1 MGRLGGRAAI
11 VTGAASGIGRAT
23 ASLLAAEGAAVVA
36 ADIDE
41 PGGRAVAAA
50 IVESGGRA
58 TFVRCDVTS
67 AADAQSAV
75 ETAVATF
82 GRLDMLV
89 NNAGVLRRAEITRL
103 SEDDWD
109 RTMAVNVKS
118 IYLLSRAAIPVMAAA
133 GGGAIVNLGSGW
145 GLSGGPRAV
154 AYCASKGAV
163 VNMTK
168 AMAIDHGPQHIR
180 VNCVCPG
187 DTDTPMLRQEAA
199 DLGITVDEV
208 IASSATRPLGRVGT
222 PEDVARAVLWLAS
235 DEAGWVTGSIL
246 LVDGGG
252 LAGG

>member
-1 MGRLGGRAAI
+1 MGRVDGRTAV

-23 ASLLAAEGAAVVA
+23 AMLLAAEGAAVVA

-41 PGGRAVAAA
+41 PGGQALVAAIGEA
-50 IVESGGRA
+50 GGRA
-58 TFVRCDVTS
+58 AFIRCDVTS
-67 AADAQSAV
+67 AADAQKAV

-82 GRLDMLV
+82 GGLDILV
-89 NNAGVLRRAEITRL
+89 NNAGVLRRADIPSLLE
-103 SEDDWD
+103 EDWD

-118 IYLLSRAAIPVMAAA
+118 VYLLSRAAIPIMAAA
-133 GGGAIVNLGSGW
+133 GGGAIVNSGSGW
-145 GLSGGPRAV
+145 GLSGGPKAA

-163 VNMTK
+163 VNLTR
-168 AMAIDHGPQHIR
+168 AMAIDHGPQGIR

-187 DTDTPMLRQEAA
+187 DTDTPMLRQEAT
-199 DLGITVDEV
+199 DLGITVEEV

-222 PEDVARAVLWLAS
+222 PDDVARAILWLAS
-235 DEAGWVTGSIL
+235 DDAGWVTGSIL